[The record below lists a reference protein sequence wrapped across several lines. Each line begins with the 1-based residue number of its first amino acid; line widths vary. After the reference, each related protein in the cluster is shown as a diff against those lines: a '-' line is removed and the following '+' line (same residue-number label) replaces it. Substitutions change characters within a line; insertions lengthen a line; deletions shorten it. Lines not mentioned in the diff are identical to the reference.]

1 MVIVHDGVRREL
13 VVFTI
18 LLFALLWGGLALFLR
33 HDQSMALANANRNGA
48 NLVRAFAEHTTSTL
62 RSIDQ
67 TLLGLVQ
74 DYEQAPAAFDVRTAG
89 ERHVVRTDVTFQ
101 VVTIGPDGYMIA
113 SSRTPSAEPVYL
125 GDREHFR
132 AHVASDTG
140 RMFISKPMVDRV
152 SGLWSIQLSRRINRP
167 DGSFGGVMLV
177 ALDPQYLSNF
187 YKTIDIGP
195 HGVVSIA
202 GLDGFI
208 RIRATG
214 DGGTA
219 IGQDLR
225 HAHLWSALAKSADGQ
240 FEEPSFTDGR
250 IRLFN
255 YRSLTEYPLVVAVGV
270 ARDDVL
276 AVYRDRRRMLVAA
289 ALAISLVFAT
299 AAGLLLRQLGLQ
311 LETQAALRRREQEL
325 MASRN
330 EADLANRA
338 KSEFLANM
346 SHELRTPLNA
356 IIGFSE
362 VIASGAFGPTGSPKY
377 LEYARDI
384 NRSGK
389 HLLDMIAGIL
399 DMSKIEAG
407 RYEMTLEDIELAP
420 VVEFCLRL
428 VADRAAAERI
438 SLTSLIPP
446 SLPRLRADE
455 RALKQILLNL
465 LSNAVKFTPAG
476 GRVGVSAEF
485 DGDAMIS
492 VTVTDTGIG
501 IDPADVAIV
510 LEPFRQVG
518 RGFSRPQEGT
528 GLGLAITK
536 RLVELHGGSLR
547 ITSQPGQG
555 TTVAVTVPIA
565 VADERPSS
573 AVG

>member
-1 MVIVHDGVRREL
+1 MVIVQDGVRRGL

-18 LLFALLWGGLALFLR
+18 LLFVLLWGGLTLFLR
-33 HDQSMALANANRNGA
+33 HDQELALANANRNGA
-48 NLVRAFAEHTTSTL
+48 NLVRTFAEHTTSTL

-67 TLLGLVQ
+67 TLLGMVQ
-74 DYEQAPAAFDVRTAG
+74 DYEQAPGAFDAAAAAR
-89 ERHVVRTDVTFQ
+89 RHVVLADMVFQ
-101 VVTIGPDGYMIA
+101 VAVIGPDGYMVT
-113 SSRTPSAEPVYL
+113 SSLARPAEPVYL
-125 GDREHFR
+125 GDREHFH
-132 AHVASDTG
+132 AHVARDTG
-140 RMFISKPMVDRV
+140 RMFISKPLIGRV
-152 SGLWSIQLSRRINRP
+152 SGRWSIELTRRINRP

-195 HGVVSIA
+195 LGVVSIA

-208 RIRATG
+208 RVRATG

-225 HAHLWSALAKSADGQ
+225 HAHLWTALAKAPDGQ

-250 IRLFN
+250 TRLFN
-255 YRSLTEYPLVVAVGV
+255 YRSLAEYPLVVAIGL

-276 AVYRDRRRMLVAA
+276 ATYRERHRLLIAA

-311 LETQAALRRREQEL
+311 LETQTALRRREQEL

-384 NRSGK
+384 NGSGK
-389 HLLDMIAGIL
+389 HLLAMIAGIL

-407 RYEMTLEDIELAP
+407 RYEMMPEDVELAP
-420 VVEFCLRL
+420 IVEFCLRL

-446 SLPRLRADE
+446 SLPKLRADE

-465 LSNAVKFTPAG
+465 LSNAVKFTPPG
-476 GRVGVSAEF
+476 GRVGISAEA

-492 VTVTDTGIG
+492 VAVSDTGIG
-501 IDPADVAIV
+501 IAPADIATV

-547 ITSQPGQG
+547 IDSQPGRG
-555 TTVAVTVPIA
+555 TTVTVTIPIA
-565 VADERPSS
+565 LAAEMPST